1 MPFTSVKLSL
11 LIVIEM
17 VHPSTVS
24 LIFEWVVFR
33 YLGKISFSVYLLHVF
48 VIYIKPI
55 SSQPSYY
62 DRTFSFFG
70 LTTGQEVS
78 MLVGAG
84 CKFSNY
90 TGLPKATPSEPSY
103 RLQLDPGL
111 GKGIYVLHFTQFNL
125 PDADVLVLRSPDTQ
139 HTSPQVTVLS
149 GKNATGKFYSA
160 AIPGD
165 GVVLELYKAATPDKA
180 NSSSCR
186 GFEVSGL
193 LFSPK
198 ELVEEASRLKTA
210 VGVPASN
217 NSNTNSSNNVINNES
232 ICGTDESVE
241 AACAPSATNN
251 EEGAVM
257 FTRSQAVARLSIIKE
272 NGMEIAYCT
281 GWLLGCD
288 GHLITNQHCIGDAQ
302 DALNTKVEFLAES
315 SSCGSNDTCDKRGGC
330 PGPVGV
336 LSTTLVA
343 VSEDLDYA
351 LVRLAANTSANF
363 SELYAKTGGYLQFRE
378 SGPVLEEK
386 IYIPQHPLGYGK
398 RIAWLY
404 KGEPGRIESLTV
416 TDCRNDDVGYYVD
429 TQEGSSGSPIV
440 GVSDNSVVALHHCG
454 GCLNGGIPGPS
465 IVADLTAKGV
475 LPACAVE

>member
-1 MPFTSVKLSL
+1 MIINV
-11 LIVIEM
+11 M
-17 VHPSTVS
+17 A
-24 LIFEWVVFR
+24 
-33 YLGKISFSVYLLHVF
+33 
-48 VIYIKPI
+48 
-55 SSQPSYY
+55 Q
-62 DRTFSFFG
+62 
-70 LTTGQEVS
+70 TTGQEVS

-257 FTRSQAVARLSIIKE
+257 FTRR
-272 NGMEIAYCT
+272 
-281 GWLLGCD
+281 
-288 GHLITNQHCIGDAQ
+288 AQ
-302 DALNTKVEFLAES
+302 YE
-315 SSCGSNDTCDKRGGC
+315 
-330 PGPVGV
+330 VGV